1 MHATSKSKHKATK
14 MTRAM
19 ETLEPI
25 QETLREIKKRTPEVG
40 VAEFVA
46 RVLLT
51 TDNEYALED
60 GDAIHRHL
68 VNRPGD
74 ARPCA
79 LLRMDWAA
87 CELPLHGE
95 DAHFGHA
102 DAGFIGVADGVGG
115 YRDCGI
121 DAGAF
126 ARELMANALVEVEV
140 ADNVRRLSPK
150 NVLKRAY
157 ETTAINGTPGAST
170 AVILALDGAKLRFA
184 YIGDSAFAVL
194 RGGRIV
200 HRSVQQQHYFNC
212 PYQLN
217 GHENNLEMA
226 KAGGVPVEDG
236 DVVVVGTDGLF
247 DNVHDAQLE
256 RAVQM
261 GTELGFSPK
270 NMADIIAIIAYD
282 VSRDERACSPFS
294 IAYSEEYGEEDFG
307 GEEDDITVVVAY
319 IVSKDSS

>member
-1 MHATSKSKHKATK
+1 

-19 ETLEPI
+19 STLEPI

-40 VAEFVA
+40 IAEFVV

-51 TDNEYALED
+51 TGTEYLPED
-60 GDAIHRHL
+60 GDASHRHL
-68 VNRPGD
+68 AANPPDD

-79 LLRMDWAA
+79 PLRMDWAA

-102 DAGFIGVADGVGG
+102 EAGFVGVADGVGG
-115 YRDCGI
+115 YRDDGI

-126 ARELMANALVEVEV
+126 ARELMANALEEVEV
-140 ADNVRRLSPK
+140 ADTARRLRPK
-150 NVLKRAY
+150 DILRRAY
-157 ETTAINGTPGAST
+157 ETAVINGTAGAST

-184 YIGDSAFAVL
+184 YIGDSAFVVL

-200 HRSVQQQHYFNC
+200 HRSEQQQHYFNC
-212 PYQLN
+212 PYQLS
-217 GHENNLEMA
+217 GHHRDNLKMA

-247 DNVHDAQLE
+247 DNVHDGQLE

-270 NMADIIAIIAYD
+270 NMADIIAVIAYA
-282 VSRDERACSPFS
+282 VSRDERARSPFS
-294 IAYSEEYGEEDFG
+294 VAYWKEYGEEGYG
-307 GEEDDITVVVAY
+307 GKEDDITVIVAY
-319 IVSKDSS
+319 IVSKESS